1 MYYHQGCRCTLN
13 GKHTDL
19 SIELNLCTGLK
30 HSQHFS
36 SQNISSN
43 ACIVSSRLSHL
54 LAFFSASRNEHQAK
68 DQRRLD
74 TDEQMKTGLA
84 PWVAFLRMTTS
95 SVGWQLTQ
103 GKRCLFF
110 LPWEVNVWANTT
122 KMKVKTKKKLKIL
135 VNTL

>member
-1 MYYHQGCRCTLN
+1 MVEAAAELIVSMHYHQGCRCTLN

-36 SQNISSN
+36 SQTISSN
-43 ACIVSSRLSHL
+43 ARIVSSRLSHL

-74 TDEQMKTGLA
+74 TDERVKTGLA
-84 PWVAFLRMTTS
+84 PWVAFLRMTTV
-95 SVGWQLTQ
+95 SVGWQLT
-103 GKRCLFF
+103 G
-110 LPWEVNVWANTT
+110 ANGAYFSCHRKQVFGQTQ
-122 KMKVKTKKKLKIL
+122 LK
-135 VNTL
+135 